1 MEFWVYRV
9 LEHDLSRRGH
19 CRLRVGTPLDSVDYL
34 VVKVWPEKSQSV
46 QQTFVGFLLSTS
58 TVLVSC
64 ET

>member
-1 MEFWVYRV
+1 MEFWVHRV

-19 CRLRVGTPLDSVDYL
+19 CRLQVGTPLDSVDYL